1 MSCSLKYF
9 LLQTPFSRDSFRCL
23 RRRVMKTNIAMMNST
38 NMPTIIPAIRGAWD
52 VDLAFCV
59 ALDEAALELEGVVE
73 DDTSDDEEVV
83 EEVFETLVKSWEPA
97 TINGSDEVE
106 ELESRRKTKL
116 FKMTSPTPCVLFL
129 DPLWMTFS

>member
-1 MSCSLKYF
+1 
-9 LLQTPFSRDSFRCL
+9 
-23 RRRVMKTNIAMMNST
+23 
-38 NMPTIIPAIRGAWD
+38 MPTIIPAIRGAWD

>member
-1 MSCSLKYF
+1 MTNGRGTILSCSLKYF

-106 ELESRRKTKL
+106 ELES
-116 FKMTSPTPCVLFL
+116 
-129 DPLWMTFS
+129 